1 MLIML
6 AMLHNYY
13 NVPPIHCMLT
23 MLLQMTIL
31 FHFLFEVG
39 SIRYSFNRTFY
50 SYWELILQKHI
61 DEF

>member
-1 MLIML
+1 MLMML

-39 SIRYSFNRTFY
+39 SIRYSFNRAFY